1 MFLKVEIVLNVCLKE
16 KEVQLCDTV
25 IVINSAVV
33 RSSDHSAISP

>member
-16 KEVQLCDTV
+16 KEVQPYDTV

-33 RSSDHSAISP
+33 SSSDHSLQ